1 MWNLRLKSSKGGFTS
16 KINLRIDALGLPI
29 AFAQKGGKVSEYK
42 GYVPIMNAD
51 DPAPKVLL
59 ADKGHDADFIRA
71 DRASRSGVA
80 MTSTNRNRP
89 IQSSA
94 GVAIYARHNTIERC
108 FNKLKN
114 VRRLAT
120 RFDKPLPAI
129 SASSTSSKSACG
141 CTNLSTPPSTTL
153 ADL

>member
-80 MTSTNRNRP
+80 MTSTKRNRP
-89 IQSSA
+89 IQLSA
-94 GVAIYARHNTIERC
+94 GVAITHGTATLEETAYVLNLTVKSEKPVVVTGAMRPMTAR
-108 FNKLKN
+108 
-114 VRRLAT
+114 
-120 RFDKPLPAI
+120 
-129 SASSTSSKSACG
+129 
-141 CTNLSTPPSTTL
+141 
-153 ADL
+153 